1 MPKPNRP
8 VLQVPQA
15 EARKAIE
22 EQVDQGRKVLASID
36 LGFPSDL
43 DSKFSRAEKD
53 REKWAK
59 FTIQFLENLFSDDSV
74 AGEFGGWWLNYS
86 EYQDDV

>member
-53 REKWAK
+53 REKWANLRFSSWK
-59 FTIQFLENLFSDDSV
+59 TYLAMTLWLESLED
-74 AGEFGGWWLNYS
+74 GG
-86 EYQDDV
+86 